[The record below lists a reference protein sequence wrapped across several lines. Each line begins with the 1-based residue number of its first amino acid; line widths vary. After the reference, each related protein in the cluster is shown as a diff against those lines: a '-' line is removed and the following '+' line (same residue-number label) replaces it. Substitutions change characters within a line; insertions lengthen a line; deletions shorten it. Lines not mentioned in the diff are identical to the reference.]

1 MFAVS
6 PSVCEP
12 LRLMNVNERPLLG
25 DNPSD
30 HDVLIIAV
38 QKMNSYIE
46 TTNSTLRRLEDKVDS
61 VLILRSEVE
70 RVLRWQDNHDR
81 HHGPDDEAI
90 AKRIGPVLG
99 WRVFAGAVAL
109 GAGLASV
116 VGLMIQLS

>member
-1 MFAVS
+1 
-6 PSVCEP
+6 
-12 LRLMNVNERPLLG
+12 MNVNERPLLG

-70 RVLRWQDNHDR
+70 RVLRWQENHDR
-81 HHGPDDEAI
+81 HHGLDDEAI

-99 WRVFAGAVAL
+99 WRVFAGAIAL
-109 GAGLASV
+109 GAAMASII
-116 VGLMIQLS
+116 GFLIQLSA